1 MILSP
6 SILSADFGIL
16 AEQVKRAENAGAQWL
31 HIDVM
36 DGHFVPNMTFAM
48 PVIKSLRKYTDMFF
62 DVHLMIDKPERY
74 IDEFINAGADS
85 VTFHIEATDKPKEC
99 IETFS

>member
-1 MILSP
+1 MEKEMILSP

-36 DGHFVPNMTFAM
+36 DGHFVPNKIGRAH
-48 PVIKSLRKYTDMFF
+48 V
-62 DVHLMIDKPERY
+62 
-74 IDEFINAGADS
+74 
-85 VTFHIEATDKPKEC
+85 
-99 IETFS
+99 

>member
-62 DVHLMIDKPERY
+62 DVHLMISRKDILMNLSMPVRTVLL
-74 IDEFINAGADS
+74 FISRQPISRKN
-85 VTFHIEATDKPKEC
+85 VLK
-99 IETFS
+99 

>member
-48 PVIKSLRKYTDMFF
+48 PVIKSFASIQICF
-62 DVHLMIDKPERY
+62 LMY
-74 IDEFINAGADS
+74 IL
-85 VTFHIEATDKPKEC
+85 
-99 IETFS
+99 

>member
-48 PVIKSLRKYTDMFF
+48 PVIKSLRKYKDI
-62 DVHLMIDKPERY
+62 LMNLSMPVRTVLL
-74 IDEFINAGADS
+74 FISRQPISRKN
-85 VTFHIEATDKPKEC
+85 VLK
-99 IETFS
+99 

>member
-62 DVHLMIDKPERY
+62 DVHLMIDIERY
-74 IDEFINAGADS
+74 IDELSMPVRTVLLFISRQPISRKN
-85 VTFHIEATDKPKEC
+85 VLK
-99 IETFS
+99 

>member
-36 DGHFVPNMTFAM
+36 EGHFVANMTVAR

-62 DVHLMIDKPERY
+62 DVDLMIVKP
-74 IDEFINAGADS
+74 
-85 VTFHIEATDKPKEC
+85 
-99 IETFS
+99 

>member
-48 PVIKSLRKYTDMFF
+48 PVIK
-62 DVHLMIDKPERY
+62 
-74 IDEFINAGADS
+74 
-85 VTFHIEATDKPKEC
+85 
-99 IETFS
+99 

>member
-1 MILSP
+1 MEKEMILSP

-62 DVHLMIDKPERY
+62 DVHLMIQEDVYFQYVSFFHNPVFY
-74 IDEFINAGADS
+74 NA
-85 VTFHIEATDKPKEC
+85 F
-99 IETFS
+99 F

>member
-1 MILSP
+1 MEKEMILSP

-36 DGHFVPNMTFAM
+36 DGVFVPNISFGA
-48 PVIKSLRKYTDMFF
+48 PVYKTIRK
-62 DVHLMIDKPERY
+62 
-74 IDEFINAGADS
+74 
-85 VTFHIEATDKPKEC
+85 
-99 IETFS
+99 